1 MHGRKNQSSN
11 VGAKGKAKPIKY
23 KQPSIVSGKSVTD
36 ILNMDIRDFN
46 KLGLSDL
53 RKVVGR
59 LVSAVNK
66 RIRRFMNAGIST
78 PATRA
83 LEKSGG
89 MLSTKGKDLNQLR
102 TEYARGRDFLNM
114 ETSSRKGF
122 EEVQKKTVETL
133 KDRGVDVTTDELDDI
148 FEVYGRLKEIDPSVG
163 VILSSSQVIGE
174 IAKLD
179 NKQDVQTRIMQAKE
193 RYNELYEEN
202 QEQYGRDVTLYGVSG
217 FFEI

>member
-1 MHGRKNQSSN
+1 MPKRKP
-11 VGAKGKAKPIKY
+11 KKY
-23 KQPSIVSGKSVTD
+23 KQPSIVSGMSVND

-66 RIRRFMNAGIST
+66 RIRRFMKSGIST
-78 PATRA
+78 PATRS

-114 ETSSRKGF
+114 ETSSRKGY
-122 EEVQKKTVETL
+122 EDVQKKTVETL
-133 KDRGVDVTTDELDDI
+133 KERGVDVTTEELDDI
-148 FEVYGRLKEIDPSVG
+148 FEVYGKLKEIDPSVG

-174 IAKLD
+174 ISKLD
-179 NKQDVQTRIMQAKE
+179 NSQDVQTRIMQAKE

-202 QEQYGRDVTLYGVSG
+202 QEQFGRDVTLYGVSG